1 MVSGLFCVRIVWL
14 SKNIEVHHLVGLF
27 TQEPRQYSFISYC
40 FFSFVMNDWQRKL
53 ILIYN
58 LLPREFFPSCIF
70 CKCNIC
76 VCVAAATTHLHFWL
90 CLLFGTYEINLV
102 FWATSIL
109 LLLWMKV
116 SFVIIKKHIPTSLW
130 TWLSPKLRVVC
141 HLNDFPHEFVSNGDN
156 FTLCHHKLKCIYHL

>member
-1 MVSGLFCVRIVWL
+1 
-14 SKNIEVHHLVGLF
+14 
-27 TQEPRQYSFISYC
+27 
-40 FFSFVMNDWQRKL
+40 MNDWQRKL
-53 ILIYN
+53 ILIYT

-156 FTLCHHKLKCIYHL
+156 FTLCHHKLKCIYHLYTEKDWKKKLSISSRETLHKKRGFFWSG